1 MPQQPGPCGAGAEA
15 RVLTELANILEHF
28 HFLRPAWALLLMPW
42 AMIFFALSRNENR
55 RDMFDGIIAPHLLE
69 HLRLSQQSQR
79 WASPR
84 NFSMVIFML
93 LLIVLM
99 GPTWRQQP
107 SPLIQDEAALVLLLD
122 ASASMTQ
129 TDIQPSRLE
138 RAKQKI
144 ADLLALRPD
153 KKAALIV
160 YAGTAHTVLTLT
172 ADRSILTQYLAAI
185 EPEIMPRPG
194 KFAERTL
201 PNIDQVLRKSDAAAT
216 VIMFAD
222 GLGSDSSAQLSQYF
236 TQRPHQLLVIGVGTS
251 EASTKSSEQLIPLE
265 RDALENLAAK
275 SGGYYLD
282 MTLNDKDVVRAN
294 TLVNRHYRVVE
305 DNALP
310 WLDSGYL
317 LIFPAMALFLMWF
330 RQGWTLTWAWLL
342 VPFLVLAPPAPSIA
356 QTTPQSANTESA
368 NHWFADLWLTGDQQG
383 RLLMQWENYAEAAT
397 RFEDPMWKG
406 LAHYYNEEF
415 MLAAQYFS
423 RTDNDDALFNEANA
437 RAQARDYVRSAV
449 RYDRLLA
456 RAPNYPGAREN
467 RQRVQQLI
475 EETNRLS
482 ESQQA
487 EPGTSSEDLDPE
499 GDDAIPAQGAEDIL
513 LNPLDRPQLSAEQ
526 ILQDPATSEMWLRS
540 VQHDPATFLS
550 IKFNMQ
556 LQQREDKPQ

>member
-1 MPQQPGPCGAGAEA
+1 M
-15 RVLTELANILEHF
+15 LTELANLLEHF
-28 HFLRPAWALLLMPW
+28 HFLRPAWALLLVPW
-42 AMIFFALSRNENR
+42 AMIFFALSRKDAS

-69 HLRLSQQSQR
+69 HLRLSQQSRR

-84 NFSMVIFML
+84 NFSMVIFIL

-201 PNIDQVLRKSDAAAT
+201 PNIDQVLRKSDATAT

-251 EASTKSSEQLIPLE
+251 EPSTKNSEQLIPLE
-265 RDALENLAAK
+265 KAALQNLAEA
-275 SGGYYLD
+275 SGGHYLD
-282 MTLNDKDVVRAN
+282 MTLNNKDVERAN
-294 TLVNRHYRVVE
+294 NLVNRHYRVVE

-317 LIFPAMALFLMWF
+317 LLFPAMALFLMWF
-330 RQGWTLTWAWLL
+330 RRGWTLTWTWLL
-342 VPFLVLAPPAPSIA
+342 VPFLVLAPPAPSLA
-356 QTTPQSANTESA
+356 QSNPQGNTQGTH
-368 NHWFADLWLTGDQQG
+368 HWFADLWLTGDQQG
-383 RLLMQWENYAEAAT
+383 RLLMQWEKYAEAAT
-397 RFEDPMWKG
+397 RFEDPMWKA
-406 LAHYYNEEF
+406 LAHYYDEKF

-423 RTDNDDALFNEANA
+423 RTDSDNALFNEANA

-456 RAPNYPGAREN
+456 RTPNYPGAREN
-467 RQRVQQLI
+467 RQRVQELI

-499 GDDAIPAQGAEDIL
+499 GDDAIPAQGAEDIQL
-513 LNPLDRPQLSAEQ
+513 TPQERPQLTAEQ

>member
-1 MPQQPGPCGAGAEA
+1 M
-15 RVLTELANILEHF
+15 LTELSDVLAHF
-28 HFLRPAWALLLMPW
+28 HFLRPAWTLLLVPW
-42 AMIFFALSRNENR
+42 AFIFYALRRREAR

-69 HLRLSQQSQR
+69 HLRLRQQSRR
-79 WASPR
+79 WVSPR
-84 NFSMVIFML
+84 NFSMAIFML

-107 SPLIQDEAALVLLLD
+107 SPLIQDEAALILLLD
-122 ASASMTQ
+122 TSASMTQ

-194 KFAERTL
+194 KFAERAL
-201 PNIDQVLRKSDAAAT
+201 PNIDRVLRKSDAAAT
-216 VIMFAD
+216 VILFAD

-236 TQRPHQLLVIGVGTS
+236 SQRPHQLLVIGVGTS
-251 EASTKSSEQLIPLE
+251 DASTQDDDQLIPLE
-265 RDALENLAAK
+265 RAALENLAEQ
-275 SGGYYLD
+275 SGGHYLD
-282 MTLNDKDVVRAN
+282 MTLNNKDVVRAN

-310 WLDSGYL
+310 WLDSGYVL
-317 LIFPAMALFLMWF
+317 LFPAMVFFLMWF
-330 RQGWTLTWAWLL
+330 RRGWTLAWTWLL
-342 VPFLVLAPPAPSIA
+342 VPFLVLAPPAPSLA
-356 QTTPQSANTESA
+356 ESNPQTD
-368 NHWFADLWLTGDQQG
+368 NHWFTDLWLTGDQQG
-383 RLLMQWENYAEAAT
+383 RLLMRWEKYAEAAT
-397 RFEDPMWKG
+397 RFEDPMWKA
-406 LAHYYNEEF
+406 LAHYYDEEF

-456 RAPNYPGAREN
+456 RSPDYPGAQEN
-467 RQRVQQLI
+467 RQRVQELI

-487 EPGTSSEDLDPE
+487 EPGTSSEDLDPN
-499 GDDAIPAQGAEDIL
+499 GDDAVPAQGAEDIQ
-513 LNPLDRPQLSAEQ
+513 LNPQERPQLTAEE

-556 LQQREDKPQ
+556 LQQRED

>member
-1 MPQQPGPCGAGAEA
+1 MF
-15 RVLTELANILEHF
+15 TELANLLEHF
-28 HFLRPAWALLLMPW
+28 HFLRPVWALLLAPW
-42 AMIFFALSRNENR
+42 AMIFFALSRKDAS

-69 HLRLSQQSQR
+69 HLRLSQQSRR

-84 NFSMVIFML
+84 NFSMVIFIL

-201 PNIDQVLRKSDAAAT
+201 PNIDQVLRKSDATAT

-222 GLGSDSSAQLSQYF
+222 GLGSDSPAQLSQYF

-251 EASTKSSEQLIPLE
+251 EPNTKNSEQLIPLE
-265 RDALENLAAK
+265 KAALQNLAEA
-275 SGGYYLD
+275 SGGHYLD
-282 MTLNDKDVVRAN
+282 MTLNNKDVERAN
-294 TLVNRHYRVVE
+294 NLVNRHYRVVE

-317 LIFPAMALFLMWF
+317 LLFPAMALFLMWF
-330 RQGWTLTWAWLL
+330 RRGWTLTWTWLL
-342 VPFLVLAPPAPSIA
+342 VPFLVLAPPAPSLA
-356 QTTPQSANTESA
+356 QSNPQGNTQSTH
-368 NHWFADLWLTGDQQG
+368 HWFADLWLTGDQQG
-383 RLLMQWENYAEAAT
+383 RLLMQWEKYAEAAT
-397 RFEDPMWKG
+397 RFEDPMWKA
-406 LAHYYNEEF
+406 LAHYYDEKF

-423 RTDNDDALFNEANA
+423 RTDSDNALFNEANA

-456 RAPNYPGAREN
+456 RTPNYPGARQN
-467 RQRVQQLI
+467 RQRVQELI

-499 GDDAIPAQGAEDIL
+499 GDDAIPAQGAEDIQ
-513 LNPLDRPQLSAEQ
+513 LNPQERSQLTAEE

-556 LQQREDKPQ
+556 LQRREDKSQ